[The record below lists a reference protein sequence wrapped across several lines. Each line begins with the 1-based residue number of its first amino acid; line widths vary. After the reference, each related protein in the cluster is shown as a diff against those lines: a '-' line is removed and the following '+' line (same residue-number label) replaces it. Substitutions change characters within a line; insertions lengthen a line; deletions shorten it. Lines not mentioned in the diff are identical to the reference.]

1 MKKYETVRSRNV
13 INPVYRD
20 LKPNGKIDRVPKLI
34 ATSCINRKIQKYTK
48 CHLDLSDAFGSTA
61 NATSIPNEKSKIFQK
76 TK

>member
-48 CHLDLSDAFGSTA
+48 CHLDLSDAFGSIA
-61 NATSIPNEKSKIFQK
+61 NATSIPIEKSKIFHK
-76 TK
+76 K